1 MKNILIIA
9 NSRKPNCRE
18 CVEQIQNQIL
28 GSGGSSDVIWL
39 KKGMNLSEEISSE
52 QMKYM
57 EGAVVI
63 GGDGTL
69 LRAARAL
76 RKYHLP
82 LIGVNLGTVGFLCE
96 IDEEHITDS
105 MNCILE
111 DRYRLENRMQLCGQT
126 QVDGKDYALN
136 EVAIYRGDQLS
147 TIALQLYVDGQYLT
161 TYRGDGIVVATP
173 TGSTGYSMSCGG
185 PIMEPSSHMIVVTPI
200 APHSI
205 SLARSIV
212 LEEGAE
218 VEIRPLF
225 REEEEEEVFV
235 SFDGANTHPL
245 KTPLKIHRASE
256 CVTMMRLKKTGFLE
270 VLKTK
275 L

>member
-1 MKNILIIA
+1 MRQFLIVA
-9 NSRKPNCRE
+9 NSVKTNCQE
-18 CVEQIQNQIL
+18 CVDKIQRQIL
-28 GSGGSSDVIWL
+28 KNGGMSHVVFL
-39 KKGMNLSEEISSE
+39 KKGRDLEAEISPE
-52 QMKYM
+52 QMQGL
-57 EGAVVI
+57 EGVIVI

-76 RKYHLP
+76 RAYQLP

-96 IDEEHITDS
+96 IDEEHIEESIDA
-105 MNCILE
+105 ILK
-111 DRYRLENRMQLCGQT
+111 DRYRLENRMQLCGWT
-126 QVDGKDYALN
+126 QSEEKNYALN
-136 EVAIYRGDQLS
+136 EVAICRGDQLS
-147 TIALQLYVDGQYLT
+147 TTSLQLFVDGQYLT

-185 PIMEPSSHMIVVTPI
+185 PIMDPASHMIVVTPI

-212 LEEGAE
+212 LEENAQ

-225 REEEEEEVFV
+225 REEEDEVFI
-235 SFDGANTHPL
+235 SFDGANTHRLTEPVM
-245 KTPLKIHRASE
+245 INRASE
-256 CVTMMRLKKTGFLE
+256 CITMMRLKKTGFLE

>member
-1 MKNILIIA
+1 MKHILIVA
-9 NSRKPNCRE
+9 NSEKPNYQG
-18 CVEQIQNQIL
+18 CVEQICKQIQ
-28 GSGGSSDVIWL
+28 SFGGTSDVVL
-39 KKGMNLSEEISSE
+39 MRKGTELSSEISFK
-52 QMKYM
+52 QVKDK
-57 EGAVVI
+57 EGVVVI

-76 RKYHLP
+76 RDYHLP

-96 IDEEHITDS
+96 IDEEHIQESVD
-105 MNCILE
+105 CILQ
-111 DRYRLENRMQLCGQT
+111 DRFRLEKRMQLSGQT
-126 QVDGKDYALN
+126 DTDGIDYALN
-136 EVAIYRGDQLS
+136 EVAIYRGTQLTTTS
-147 TIALQLYVDGQYLT
+147 VQLYVDGQFLT

-185 PIMEPSSHMIVVTPI
+185 PIMDPASHMIVVTPI

-225 REEEEEEVFV
+225 READEEVLI
-235 SFDGANTHPL
+235 SFDGANTYPL
-245 KTPLKIHRASE
+245 KGSVKIRRSDE
-256 CVTMMRLKKTGFLE
+256 CITMMRLKKTGFLE

>member
-1 MKNILIIA
+1 MKHILIVA
-9 NSRKPNCRE
+9 NSEKPNYQG
-18 CVEQIQNQIL
+18 CVEQICKQIQ
-28 GSGGSSDVIWL
+28 SFGGTSDVVL
-39 KKGMNLSEEISSE
+39 MRKGTELSSEISFK
-52 QMKYM
+52 QVKDK
-57 EGAVVI
+57 EGVVVI

-76 RKYHLP
+76 RDYHFP

-96 IDEEHITDS
+96 IDEEHIQESVD
-105 MNCILE
+105 CILQ
-111 DRYRLENRMQLCGQT
+111 DRFRLEKRMQLSGQT
-126 QVDGKDYALN
+126 DTDGIDYALN
-136 EVAIYRGDQLS
+136 EVAIYRGTQLTTTS
-147 TIALQLYVDGQYLT
+147 VQLYVDGQFLT

-185 PIMEPSSHMIVVTPI
+185 PIMDPASHMIVVTPI

-225 REEEEEEVFV
+225 READEEVLI
-235 SFDGANTHPL
+235 SFDGANTYPL
-245 KTPLKIHRASE
+245 KGSVKIRRSDE
-256 CVTMMRLKKTGFLE
+256 CITMMRLKKTGFLE